1 MRDERWLEFC
11 GSPRGDCKRP
21 PALAIA
27 VLWSGGKGGC
37 EDEAT
42 AAWKLLALEGLFEG
56 LGSRKLGISPVEGL
70 SLDFD
75 AVFDEVVGGTAA
87 TAA

>member
-11 GSPRGDCKRP
+11 GSPGDCKRP

-37 EDEAT
+37 EDVAT
-42 AAWKLLALEGLFEG
+42 TAWKLLALEGLFEG
-56 LGSRKLGISPVEGL
+56 LGSRKLGISPTEAL
-70 SLDFD
+70 SLDLD
-75 AVFDEVVGGTAA
+75 VVFDEMVGGTAA
-87 TAA
+87 TTA